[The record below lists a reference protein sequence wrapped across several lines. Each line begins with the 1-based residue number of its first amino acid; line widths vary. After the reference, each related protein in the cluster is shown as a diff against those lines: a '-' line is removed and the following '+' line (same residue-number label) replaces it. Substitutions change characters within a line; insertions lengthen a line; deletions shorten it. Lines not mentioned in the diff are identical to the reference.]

1 MEAKEKLL
9 KELIEDRHLYEGKSC
24 PFYLSTEEMDIL
36 IKSLQSSEWVS
47 VDRIQIS
54 DIQTQ
59 YEVQTKLQCLDNKG
73 NFTIEYVQYLQD
85 VIIGRTKLLTPPNR

>member
-36 IKSLQSSEWVS
+36 IQALQSFEWVK
-47 VDRIQIS
+47 VELEKLKTDLEKLKAKR
-54 DIQTQ
+54 T
-59 YEVQTKLQCLDNKG
+59 YEV
-73 NFTIEYVQYLQD
+73 D
-85 VIIGRTKLLTPPNR
+85 VDSMICILRDILTPPNR